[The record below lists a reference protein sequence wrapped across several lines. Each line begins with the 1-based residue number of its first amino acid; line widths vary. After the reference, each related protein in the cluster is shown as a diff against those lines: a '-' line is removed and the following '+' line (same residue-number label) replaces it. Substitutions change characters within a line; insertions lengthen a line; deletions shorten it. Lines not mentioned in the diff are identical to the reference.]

1 MKRLTNFYIEEY
13 DKMLAEKK
21 LERLL
26 GSKTKGQFSSL
37 LRVLIKQ
44 FNSTPDEK
52 VNPLLL
58 QAIDAEYIYSQT
70 LNKRSKM

>member
-21 LERLL
+21 LDRLL
-26 GSKTKGQFSSL
+26 GSKTKGQFSAL
-37 LRVLIKQ
+37 LRILIKQ
-44 FNSTPDEK
+44 FNATPDDK

-58 QAIDAEYIYSQT
+58 QAIDAEYVQCQT

>member
-26 GSKTKGQFSSL
+26 GSKTKGQFSAL
-37 LRVLIKQ
+37 LRILIKQ
-44 FNSTPDEK
+44 FNATPDDK

-58 QAIDAEYIYSQT
+58 QAIDAEYVQCQT